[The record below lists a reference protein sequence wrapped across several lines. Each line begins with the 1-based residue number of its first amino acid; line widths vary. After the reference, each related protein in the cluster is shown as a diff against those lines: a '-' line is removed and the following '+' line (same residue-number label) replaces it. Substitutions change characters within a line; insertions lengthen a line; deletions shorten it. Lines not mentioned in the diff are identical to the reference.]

1 MFIKRWFFAV
11 FFMAFDVLAIPAAWV
26 LVYCFKYTGDALC
39 EHLLAEDSLLAL
51 SILIAVQI
59 CCYRY
64 FSVHRGLWRFSS
76 INDVIRILRATIT
89 AAVLVVPILYF
100 VSVLSAVPRRVLPL
114 YCVMLASLLCGGRFI
129 WRYCA
134 DNRGH
139 VLGEAAGQKRQR
151 VLIVGSGQAAEGL
164 VRDLKRSNT
173 YVPVGLVDDN
183 HAKMGLEV
191 HGVRVLGTIPQL
203 PTVAAQCRADLLFI
217 AIPSVGSVDMRR
229 IVNYCELSQLP
240 FHTLPSLLALT
251 SGRVTVNELRQV
263 HIDDLLGRD
272 QVDLNWDKIAAVVAG
287 RVVLITGAGGSIG
300 SELCRQMMALGPD
313 KIVLVDSSEFNL
325 YTIDHDLRQR
335 YPAANIET
343 ALLNVVDEMAVH
355 DLFSRVEPAIVLHAA
370 AYKHVPLLE
379 HQIRVA
385 VRNNVLGTQIV
396 AEASVAAKV
405 EKFVLISSD
414 KAVNPSNVM
423 GMTKRVAELYCQNLN
438 TRVETQFITV
448 RFGNVLGSV
457 GSVLPLFQKQLEAGG
472 PLTVTHP
479 QMQRYFM
486 TIAEASQLILQA
498 MADGLGGEIFVLDMG
513 EPIKIT
519 YLAEQI
525 IRLAGKTPGKDI
537 QIKYTGLRPG
547 EKLFEELF
555 HPAEHLVATGHDK
568 LFKARFREIDW
579 NELLK
584 TLYLINVACSTMQ
597 CSELLIL
604 LKSLVPEFQTEA
616 VHALD

>member
-1 MFIKRWFFAV
+1 
-11 FFMAFDVLAIPAAWV
+11 
-26 LVYCFKYTGDALC
+26 
-39 EHLLAEDSLLAL
+39 
-51 SILIAVQI
+51 
-59 CCYRY
+59 
-64 FSVHRGLWRFSS
+64 
-76 INDVIRILRATIT
+76 
-89 AAVLVVPILYF
+89 
-100 VSVLSAVPRRVLPL
+100 
-114 YCVMLASLLCGGRFI
+114 
-129 WRYCA
+129 
-134 DNRGH
+134 
-139 VLGEAAGQKRQR
+139 
-151 VLIVGSGQAAEGL
+151 
-164 VRDLKRSNT
+164 
-173 YVPVGLVDDN
+173 
-183 HAKMGLEV
+183 
-191 HGVRVLGTIPQL
+191 
-203 PTVAAQCRADLLFI
+203 
-217 AIPSVGSVDMRR
+217 
-229 IVNYCELSQLP
+229 
-240 FHTLPSLLALT
+240 
-251 SGRVTVNELRQV
+251 
-263 HIDDLLGRD
+263 
-272 QVDLNWDKIAAVVAG
+272 
-287 RVVLITGAGGSIG
+287 
-300 SELCRQMMALGPD
+300 
-313 KIVLVDSSEFNL
+313 
-325 YTIDHDLRQR
+325 
-335 YPAANIET
+335 
-343 ALLNVVDEMAVH
+343 
-355 DLFSRVEPAIVLHAA
+355 
-370 AYKHVPLLE
+370 
-379 HQIRVA
+379 
-385 VRNNVLGTQIV
+385 VLGTQIV
-396 AEASVAAKV
+396 AEASVAVKV

-584 TLYLINVACSTMQ
+584 TLHLINVACSTMQ

-604 LKSLVPEFQTEA
+604 LKSLVPEFQTEV